1 VWTPD
6 TSLGE
11 INPIIFEDKFSRNYL
26 ITTRALKWD
35 TPFIARRKDM
45 QIYQAFISC
54 PPTATRTNN
63 LRLYGYLVENYD
75 RNQGFLNIVPQ
86 NIEI

>member
-26 ITTRALKWD
+26 ITKRASKWD

-45 QIYQAFISC
+45 QIYQAFIS
-54 PPTATRTNN
+54 
-63 LRLYGYLVENYD
+63 
-75 RNQGFLNIVPQ
+75 
-86 NIEI
+86 